1 MTSLSSPLSPLGPVP
16 ERWLVGAGIE
26 LSSSEVGRAAA
37 AAWMLTYE
45 RARALGRDPDE
56 AEACADDACDGV
68 LNEDERA
75 ATLCIDNEEDY

>member
-1 MTSLSSPLSPLGPVP
+1 MASVSSPLNPLGPVP
-16 ERWLVGAGIE
+16 EHWLVGAVIE

-45 RARALGRDPDE
+45 RARVLGRDPAE
-56 AEACADDACDGV
+56 AEACANDAYDAA
-68 LNEDERA
+68 LNQDERA

>member
-1 MTSLSSPLSPLGPVP
+1 MTSLSSPLNPLDPVP
-16 ERWLVGAGIE
+16 ERWLVGAVIE
-26 LSSSEVGRAAA
+26 LSSSELGRDAA

-45 RARALGRDPDE
+45 RARALGWEPDE
-56 AEACADDACDGV
+56 AEACADGAYNGA